1 MKPDL
6 DGRTVLGLQPRHK
19 ALSETFRDNSSDF
32 DILGPDPLRGAELL
46 VHRQCAQRCA
56 HSSPVHS
63 EVAFGGANATTE
75 PQLASDELAELAASC
90 ARGLG
95 GIPDSPQA

>member
-32 DILGPDPLRGAELL
+32 DILGPDPLGGGGEMISVPPGPEENTPEL
-46 VHRQCAQRCA
+46 Q
-56 HSSPVHS
+56 P
-63 EVAFGGANATTE
+63 
-75 PQLASDELAELAASC
+75 
-90 ARGLG
+90 
-95 GIPDSPQA
+95 